1 MRDVRRRMTEIR
13 SHRIL
18 IVDDFP
24 DAAETACVLFALM
37 GHECR
42 VAFKGF
48 EALSVALAFDPDIV
62 ILDIGL
68 PDISGYEVARVLRER
83 GNNRMHIVALTGWGA
98 IEDRVR
104 AFAAGFNQHVVKP
117 ADGGKLRD
125 IVRAAELGLTSGPGP
140 VRT

>member
-1 MRDVRRRMTEIR
+1 MLDPGADVVDARRGSCMTETR

-18 IVDDFP
+18 VVDDFP

-68 PDISGYEVARVLRER
+68 PDISGYEVARVLRKQSQ
-83 GNNRMHIVALTGWGA
+83 RMHIVALTGWGA
-98 IEDRVR
+98 
-104 AFAAGFNQHVVKP
+104 
-117 ADGGKLRD
+117 
-125 IVRAAELGLTSGPGP
+125 
-140 VRT
+140 

>member
-1 MRDVRRRMTEIR
+1 MTETR

-24 DAAETACVLFALM
+24 DAAETACVVFALM
-37 GHECR
+37 GYECR

-68 PDISGYEVARVLRER
+68 PDISGYEVARVLRKR
-83 GNNRMHIVALTGWGA
+83 SHRMHIVALTGWGA

-104 AFAAGFNQHVVKP
+104 AFAAGFDQHVTKP

-125 IVRAAELGLTSGPGP
+125 IVRNAERRLTRAAGSAGT
-140 VRT
+140 

>member
-68 PDISGYEVARVLRER
+68 PDISGYEVARVLR
-83 GNNRMHIVALTGWGA
+83 GWGA